1 MKDIETRTSGF
12 PKLLKVI
19 KLIDMK
25 VNVKNHTMMYPA
37 PAVVASAYDEDG
49 NADACTLAFAT
60 MCSHH
65 PPAVM
70 IAINSTLKRKTLKSI
85 YHTREF
91 CLAFP
96 SAEHY
101 AEADYLGMETGYNAD
116 KLEVI
121 NFHHKKAEKVNA
133 PLIEEFKVSLECKV
147 MHIAEVGSHTQIT
160 GEIVNVQADE
170 DVLENGKISFELLD
184 PLVYDDIT
192 HSYYKTG
199 ELISKAFKPGLKF
212 KNGR

>member
-1 MKDIETRTSGF
+1 
-12 PKLLKVI
+12 
-19 KLIDMK
+19 MK

-37 PAVVASAYDEDG
+37 PAVVVSAYDENG
-49 NADACTLAFAT
+49 NSDACTLAFAT

-85 YHTREF
+85 YHTKEF

-96 SAEHY
+96 SVEHMAEV
-101 AEADYLGMETGYNAD
+101 DYLGIETGYNAD
-116 KLEVI
+116 KLEKV

-133 PLIEEFKVSLECKV
+133 PIIEEFKVSLECKV

-160 GEIVNVQADE
+160 GEIVNVQAEE
-170 DVLENGKISFELLD
+170 DVLDEKNKINFELLE
-184 PLVYDDIT
+184 PLAYDDIT

-199 ELISKAFKPGLKF
+199 EKISDAFKAGFKF
-212 KNGR
+212 KK